1 MLLLDLVIEVYLL
14 YSDMSPALVLQQTEV
29 DKLRSELE
37 RKEME
42 LVRAS
47 QASTFSDLSDTDGIP
62 AASESFTEKVGLYLT
77 W

>member
-1 MLLLDLVIEVYLL
+1 MYLL

-29 DKLRSELE
+29 DKLRSDLE

-77 W
+77 WESWH